1 MAQARGFRH
10 RRKQERMKTNL
21 PDEIQIA
28 KLSIEA
34 AYTALESLFKRMEVM
49 PRAEKVMVS
58 EAVQEACLRL
68 QAAYAARN
76 HSAYRRR

>member
-1 MAQARGFRH
+1 M
-10 RRKQERMKTNL
+10 TTTV

-34 AYTALESLFKRMEVM
+34 ACTALESLFKRMQVM

-58 EAVQEACLRL
+58 DTVL
-68 QAAYAARN
+68 QACERLKDAKEMLSRLETEPVRGKGA
-76 HSAYRRR
+76 